1 MLFQFYKILIFIEK
15 QVKYLK
21 MSNNKVICDEKF
33 LQLVK
38 NSSIIEKWRTK
49 ERGYLMR
56 IFFNSTFIKQETLN
70 EAGIIHPIKLEYY
83 KIINE
88 DEIIKKEKAKF
99 GINVVKTEYI
109 ENNIK
114 VEDKKIQ
121 YVSNDERKIEEIL
134 NLLKEY
140 EVTPIAVEDVLN
152 DFSKKFILI

>member
-1 MLFQFYKILIFIEK
+1 
-15 QVKYLK
+15 
-21 MSNNKVICDEKF
+21 
-33 LQLVK
+33 
-38 NSSIIEKWRTK
+38 
-49 ERGYLMR
+49 MR
-56 IFFNSTFIKQETLN
+56 VFFSSTFMEQEALN
-70 EAGIIHPIKLEYY
+70 EVGISHPIKLEYY

-88 DEIIKKEKAKF
+88 DEMIKQEKAKF

-121 YVSNDERKIEEIL
+121 YISNDEKRIEEFL
-134 NLLKEY
+134 NLLKEN

>member
-88 DEIIKKEKAKF
+88 DEIIKKQNSE
-99 GINVVKTEYI
+99 
-109 ENNIK
+109 
-114 VEDKKIQ
+114 
-121 YVSNDERKIEEIL
+121 
-134 NLLKEY
+134 
-140 EVTPIAVEDVLN
+140 
-152 DFSKKFILI
+152 